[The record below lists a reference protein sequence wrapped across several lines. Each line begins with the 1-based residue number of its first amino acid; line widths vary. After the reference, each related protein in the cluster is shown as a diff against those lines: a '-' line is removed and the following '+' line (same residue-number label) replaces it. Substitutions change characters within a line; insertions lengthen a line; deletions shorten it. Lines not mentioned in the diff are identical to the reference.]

1 MSEAVVRRI
10 AEHFGEKVLRTFN
23 ERGDDGIYVARE
35 NLVEIARFCR
45 DDAEA
50 GLEMPVTLTCV
61 DYLGQEPRFELVYV
75 LYSVKKKHRIQ
86 IRVRVPEE
94 DPVVPSLTA
103 IYRGLD
109 YWERYVWD
117 MYGIRFT
124 DREKPLKRLWMWEG
138 FEGHPL
144 RKDFPLRG
152 RKGQIPE
159 LDIQDIYRGPGPG
172 PNSRPASRAAQPRPS
187 QLPIVK

>member
-1 MSEAVVRRI
+1 VSEAVVRRI
-10 AEHFGEKVLRTFN
+10 ADRFGEKILRAFSQH
-23 ERGDDGIYVARE
+23 GDEAIVVARE
-35 NLVEIARFCR
+35 DLVEIARFCH
-45 DDAEA
+45 DDEEID
-50 GLEMPVTLTCV
+50 LEMPVTLTCV
-61 DYLGQEPRFELVYV
+61 DYIGEKPRFELVYV
-75 LYSVKKKHRIQ
+75 LYSVKKKHRLQ

-94 DPVVPSLTA
+94 DPEAPSLTP

-117 MYGIRFT
+117 MYGIRFSG
-124 DREKPLKRLWMWEG
+124 RLKPLKRLWMWEE

-152 RKGQIPE
+152 RTGQIPE
-159 LDIQDIYRGPGPG
+159 LDIRDIYRGPGPG
-172 PNSRPASRAAQPRPS
+172 PTSRPASRAAEPRPS